1 MKKFLVSGA
10 LILFA
15 SSLISIPVQAKLF
28 NNRSAKF
35 DREHLEKAISLEDL
49 KKVQDSVKKQ
59 LYKSYQVNLGFKNWS
74 IDQLL
79 KRDLAWSQE
88 DPSLITQEIELRK
101 LSEKLGVS
109 LENPA
114 NIPLYKAIVSWLG
127 TKYKYGGNSR
137 KGIDCS
143 GFTSTIYREVFQ
155 AIIDRTSISQS
166 VSLVEVK
173 EKDELEPGDLVF
185 FATNSRRKGQINHVG
200 IYIGD
205 NHFVHA
211 SVKAGVRVS
220 SFEEGYYARTF
231 RKAGSILK
239 KEA

>member
-10 LILFA
+10 LFLFA
-15 SSLISIPVQAKLF
+15 SSLISISVQAKIF
-28 NNRSAKF
+28 NTRVVKF
-35 DREHLEKAISLEDL
+35 DKEQLEKAISLEDL
-49 KKVQDSVKKQ
+49 KKVQDSVKEQ

-79 KRDLAWSQE
+79 KRDLTWSQD
-88 DPSLITQEIELRK
+88 DPTLITQEMELLK
-101 LSEKLGVS
+101 LSKKLGVS
-109 LENPA
+109 LHNPE
-114 NIPLYKAIVSWLG
+114 NIPLYKAVVSWLG

-155 AIIDRTSISQS
+155 AIIDRTSASQS
-166 VSLVEVK
+166 ASLVEVK
-173 EKDELEPGDLVF
+173 EKDQLVPGDLVF
-185 FATNSRRKGQINHVG
+185 FATNSRRKSQINHVG

-220 SFEEGYYARTF
+220 SFDEGYYARTF
-231 RKAGSILK
+231 RKAGSILN